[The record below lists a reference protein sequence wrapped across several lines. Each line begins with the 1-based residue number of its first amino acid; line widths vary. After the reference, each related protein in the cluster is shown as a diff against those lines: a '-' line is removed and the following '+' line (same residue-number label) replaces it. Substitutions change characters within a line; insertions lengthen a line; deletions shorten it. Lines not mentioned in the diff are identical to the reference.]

1 MSKNKTL
8 IILLTAFI
16 ASFNSIAQLAGFE
29 YINPLPGSDYIMPGN
44 SIALRIGEPIKRESL
59 AGAELTV
66 TGSESGVVPGSISL
80 SADARTLFFKPG
92 RKYHEGEKIT
102 VDLRGELVTTGS
114 GRAGNIQFSFT
125 VTPKVIDIN
134 SRPDILEKINDWPA
148 MPHHPPAGEK
158 IPYNRNTN
166 DDPTLPDDFPVIDI
180 VKSNNPPEEGYYFM
194 APSWGGWVFPGAPA
208 YLVIFDNYGT
218 PVYYKKS
225 ASQNNNLSLQPNG
238 KVTYHENVPYNRF
251 VVLDN
256 KMQQADIYQIQN
268 GYTFTDHHEFIL
280 LPNGHAFVMT
290 ADAQQVDM
298 DTVVPGGQP
307 GATVVG
313 FVFQE
318 LDVNKDVVFQWRSW
332 DHFKITDVS
341 EYEDLTAELVDYVH
355 ANSIEIE
362 SDTSLIISSRNMN
375 EVTKIDRR
383 TGEIIWRFGGENNQ
397 FTFVGD
403 PLGFDYQH
411 DARVLSDGN
420 LSIFDNG
427 QHHPD
432 PKFSSGVEY
441 EMDEENMTATLIR
454 RWRTDPDIW
463 AVIMGN
469 MQEVETGGRVIGW
482 GSGVPG
488 ITEFHADGS
497 VALEVYFDN
506 INYRA
511 YRFIWETG
519 AFDLSDDT
527 IDFGEVYYQGTGK
540 KLVEITNNLD
550 THLVIN
556 HVHSRTGYFE
566 ADPEELPMSISP
578 GDNRLLSLY
587 FYPDTIGVYR
597 DVLTVCNNVDEEDLI
612 RRIGKQ
618 VHVRAIANEEAGV
631 EEGKLSRV
639 IVGPNP
645 SGRGIYTIRGI
656 DPGEITN
663 LSVIS
668 PSGEILLNKEQVAG
682 RQLDLGEYPPG
693 IYLLRITANDRT
705 LTKKLIRL

>member
-1 MSKNKTL
+1 MSKHKTL
-8 IILLTAFI
+8 IVLLTAFI
-16 ASFNSIAQLAGFE
+16 ISFNSIAQLSGFE
-29 YINPLPGSDYIMPGN
+29 YINPLPGSDLVMPEN
-44 SIALRIGEPIKRESL
+44 NISLRIGEPIKRESL
-59 AGAELTV
+59 DAVELTV
-66 TGSESGVVPGSISL
+66 TGSESGVIPGRIDL
-80 SADARTLFFKPG
+80 SADARTLYFRPG
-92 RKYHEGEKIT
+92 KNYIEGEKIT
-102 VDLRGELVTTGS
+102 VDLRGELETIRS
-114 GRAGNIQFSFT
+114 GRAGNIRFSFS
-125 VTPKVIDIN
+125 VTPRVIDIN
-134 SRPDILEKINDWPA
+134 SRPDILDKISDWPA

-166 DDPTLPDDFPVIDI
+166 EDPTLPDDFPVIDI
-180 VKSNNPPEEGYYFM
+180 VKSNNPPQEGYYFM

-238 KVTYHENVPYNRF
+238 MIAYHENVPYNRY

-256 KMQQADIYQIQN
+256 KMQQADIYKVQN

-290 ADAQQVDM
+290 ADAQQIDM

-318 LDVNKDVVFQWRSW
+318 LDNNKDVVFQWRSW
-332 DHFKITDVS
+332 DHFEITDVS
-341 EYEDLTAELVDYVH
+341 EYEDITADLVDYVH
-355 ANSIEIE
+355 GNSIEIE
-362 SDTSLIISSRNMN
+362 SDTSLIISCRNMN

-383 TGEIIWRFGGENNQ
+383 TGEIIWRLGGENNQ
-397 FTFVGD
+397 FTFVND
-403 PLGFDYQH
+403 TLGFDYQH
-411 DARVLSDGN
+411 DARILSDGN

-441 EMDEENMTATLIR
+441 EIDEENMTATMIR

-463 AVIMGN
+463 SVIMGN

-488 ITEFHADGS
+488 ITEFHPDGS

-506 INYRA
+506 MNYRA
-511 YRFIWETG
+511 YRHKWETD
-519 AFDLSDDT
+519 AFDFTDDT
-527 IDFGEVYYQGTGK
+527 LNFGEVYYQGTGK

-587 FYPDTIGVYR
+587 FYPDTIGTYS
-597 DVLTVCNNVDEEDLI
+597 DVLTVCNNVEDEDLI

-618 VHVRAIANEEAGV
+618 VYVRAIANEEAGV
-631 EEGKLSRV
+631 EEGNVSNV
-639 IVGPNP
+639 IIAPNP
-645 SGRGIYTIRGI
+645 SGTGIYSIRGI
-656 DPGEITN
+656 DLREITG
-663 LSVIS
+663 LKVIS
-668 PSGEILLNKEQVAG
+668 PGGEIFWNDYQVVDRQIDLSAYPRGVYILIFTLKE
-682 RQLDLGEYPPG
+682 
-693 IYLLRITANDRT
+693 RT
-705 LTKKLIRL
+705 IAKRLIKL

>member
-1 MSKNKTL
+1 MSIQKTL
-8 IILLTAFI
+8 ILLLTAFI
-16 ASFNSIAQLAGFE
+16 ISFNSIAQLSGFE
-29 YINPLPGSDYIMPGN
+29 YINPLPGSDLVMPEN
-44 SIALRIGEPIKRESL
+44 NIALRIGERIKRESL
-59 AGAELTV
+59 DALELTV
-66 TGSESGVVPGSISL
+66 TGSESGVIRGRTGL
-80 SADARTLFFKPG
+80 SADARTLYFRPG
-92 RKYHEGEKIT
+92 KSYMEGET
-102 VDLRGELVTTGS
+102 VTVELRGELETIRS
-114 GRAGNIQFSFT
+114 GRAGNIRFNFS

-134 SRPDILEKINDWPA
+134 SRPDILEKISDWPA
-148 MPHHPPAGEK
+148 MPHHPPAGEI

-166 DDPTLPDDFPVIDI
+166 DDPTLPDDFPVIEI

-194 APSWGGWVFPGAPA
+194 APSWGGLVFPGAPA
-208 YLVIFDNYGT
+208 YLIIFDNYGT

-225 ASQNNNLSLQPNG
+225 VSQNNNLSLQPNG
-238 KVTYHENVPYNRF
+238 MIAYHENMPYNRY

-290 ADAQQVDM
+290 ADAQQIDM

-318 LDVNKDVVFQWRSW
+318 LDDNKDVVFQWRSW
-332 DHFKITDVS
+332 DHFEITDVS
-341 EYEDLTAELVDYVH
+341 EYEDITAELVDYVH

-375 EVTKIDRR
+375 EVTRIDRR
-383 TGEIIWRFGGENNQ
+383 TGEIIWRLGGENNQ
-397 FTFVGD
+397 FTFVND
-403 PLGFDYQH
+403 TLAFDYQH
-411 DARVLSDGN
+411 DARVLSSGN

-441 EMDEENMTATLIR
+441 KIDEENMTATLIR
-454 RWRTDPDIW
+454 RWRTNPDIW
-463 AVIMGN
+463 SVIMGN

-506 INYRA
+506 MNYRA
-511 YRFIWETG
+511 YRYNWETN
-519 AFDLSDDT
+519 AFDFSEDT
-527 IDFGEVYYQGTGK
+527 VDFGEVYYQGTGK
-540 KLVEITNNLD
+540 KLIEITNNLD

-587 FYPDTIGVYR
+587 FYPDTIGTYS
-597 DVLTVCNNVDEEDLI
+597 DVLTVCNNVEDEDLI

-618 VHVRAIANEEAGV
+618 VYIRAIANEEAGV
-631 EEGKLSRV
+631 EEGNVSNV
-639 IVGPNP
+639 IIAPNP
-645 SGRGIYTIRGI
+645 SGTGIYSIRGI
-656 DPGEITN
+656 DLREITG
-663 LSVIS
+663 LKVIS
-668 PSGEILLNKEQVAG
+668 PGGEILWNDYQVVDRQIDLSAYPRGVYILIFTLKE
-682 RQLDLGEYPPG
+682 
-693 IYLLRITANDRT
+693 RT
-705 LTKKLIRL
+705 IAKRLIKL

>member
-1 MSKNKTL
+1 MSKQKTL
-8 IILLTAFI
+8 ILLLTAFI
-16 ASFNSIAQLAGFE
+16 ISFNSIAQLSGFE
-29 YINPLPGSDYIMPGN
+29 YINPLPGSDLVMPEN
-44 SIALRIGEPIKRESL
+44 NIALRIGEPIKRASL
-59 AGAELTV
+59 DAAELTV
-66 TGSESGVVPGSISL
+66 TGSESGVIPGSIGL
-80 SADARTLFFKPG
+80 SADARTLYFRPG
-92 RKYHEGEKIT
+92 KNYIEGET
-102 VDLRGELVTTGS
+102 VTVELRGELETIRS
-114 GRAGNIQFSFT
+114 KRAGNIRFSFS
-125 VTPKVIDIN
+125 VTPRVIDIN
-134 SRPDILEKINDWPA
+134 SRHDILEKISDWPA

-166 DDPTLPDDFPVIDI
+166 EDPTLPDDFPVIDI
-180 VKSNNPPEEGYYFM
+180 VKSNNPPQEGYYFM

-238 KVTYHENVPYNRF
+238 MIAYHENVPYNRY

-256 KMQQADIYQIQN
+256 KMQQADIYKVQN

-290 ADAQQVDM
+290 ADAQQIDM

-318 LDVNKDVVFQWRSW
+318 LDDNKDVVFQWRSW
-332 DHFKITDVS
+332 DHFEITDVS
-341 EYEDLTAELVDYVH
+341 EYEDITADLVDYVH
-355 ANSIEIE
+355 GNSIEIE
-362 SDTSLIISSRNMN
+362 SDTSLIISCRNMN

-383 TGEIIWRFGGENNQ
+383 TGEIIWRLGGENNQ
-397 FTFVGD
+397 FTFVND
-403 PLGFDYQH
+403 TLGFDYQH
-411 DARVLSDGN
+411 DARILSDGN

-441 EMDEENMTATLIR
+441 EIDEEHMTATMIR
-454 RWRTDPDIW
+454 RWRTNPDIW
-463 AVIMGN
+463 SVIMGN

-506 INYRA
+506 MNYRA
-511 YRFIWETG
+511 YRFNWETD
-519 AFDLSDDT
+519 AFDFSEDT
-527 IDFGEVYYQGTGK
+527 VDFGEVYYQGTGK
-540 KLVEITNNLD
+540 KVVEITNNLD

-578 GDNRLLSLY
+578 GDNRLMSLY
-587 FYPDTIGVYR
+587 FYPDTIGVYS
-597 DVLTVCNNVDEEDLI
+597 DVLTVCNNVEDEELI

-618 VHVRAIANEEAGV
+618 VYVRAIANEEAGV
-631 EEGKLSRV
+631 EEGSVSNV
-639 IVGPNP
+639 IIAPNP
-645 SGRGIYTIRGI
+645 SGTGIFTIRGI
-656 DPGEITN
+656 EMREITG
-663 LSVIS
+663 LKIIS
-668 PSGEILLNKEQVAG
+668 PGGKILLDERQAVDRQIDLSAYPRGVYILIFTLKERAIAK
-682 RQLDLGEYPPG
+682 RL
-693 IYLLRITANDRT
+693 I
-705 LTKKLIRL
+705 KL